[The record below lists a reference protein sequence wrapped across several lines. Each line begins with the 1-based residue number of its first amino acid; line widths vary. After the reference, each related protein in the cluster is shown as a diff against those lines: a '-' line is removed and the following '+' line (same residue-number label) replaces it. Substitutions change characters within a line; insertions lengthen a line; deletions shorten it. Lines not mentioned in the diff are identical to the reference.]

1 MRLPALLL
9 AAAAFAAPAALA
21 QSPAAPPGGTPEVQA
36 PAPELGSGRGGQPAG
51 QPPET
56 TEPQRPTGTPAAAP
70 VPTGRPATPAPAAPA
85 PPPFTDRGLPNA
97 EELELQRRL
106 QGGRIEGRITIPD
119 PQAASLIQPAGR
131 DWREF
136 HNVTLAWIGGVAVLG
151 MLAVLAL
158 FYATKGRMRVDG
170 GLSGRTLLRFNALER
185 ANHWMVASSFIVLA
199 LTGLNLTFGR
209 HLLLPIIGPEAFT
222 AVSLW
227 GKVAHNYLSFAFT
240 LGIVVMLVLWVR
252 DNIPGRVDWAWIR
265 AGGGF
270 LDGSHP
276 AAGRFNAGQKL
287 VFWITV
293 LGGGLVAASGYVLL
307 FPFAVTDVTG
317 MQLAHIIHGA
327 LAVLMTGAMLAH
339 IYIGSIGMEGAFD
352 AMGSGRV
359 DYAWA
364 RAHHSLWVDEELTR
378 ARESVGVAGDARAVG
393 AG

>member
-1 MRLPALLL
+1 MP
-9 AAAAFAAPAALA
+9 
-21 QSPAAPPGGTPEVQA
+21 ST
-36 PAPELGSGRGGQPAG
+36 
-51 QPPET
+51 
-56 TEPQRPTGTPAAAP
+56 
-70 VPTGRPATPAPAAPA
+70 ATPA

-106 QGGRIEGRITIPD
+106 QGGRIEGRVTIPD
-119 PQAASLIQPAGR
+119 RQAASLIQPAGR

-170 GLSGRTLLRFNALER
+170 GPSGRTLLRFNALER

-276 AAGRFNAGQKL
+276 EAGRFNAGQKL

-307 FPFAVTDVTG
+307 FPFAVTDVAG

-327 LAVLMTGAMLAH
+327 LAVLMIGAMLAH

-364 RAHHSLWVDEELTR
+364 RAHHSLWVDEELAR

-393 AG
+393 AD

>member
-1 MRLPALLL
+1 
-9 AAAAFAAPAALA
+9 
-21 QSPAAPPGGTPEVQA
+21 
-36 PAPELGSGRGGQPAG
+36 
-51 QPPET
+51 
-56 TEPQRPTGTPAAAP
+56 AAAP
-70 VPTGRPATPAPAAPA
+70 VPTGRPATPAPATPA

-106 QGGRIEGRITIPD
+106 QGGRIEGRVTIPD
-119 PQAASLIQPAGR
+119 RQAASLIQPAGR

-170 GLSGRTLLRFNALER
+170 GPSGRTLLRFNALER

-276 AAGRFNAGQKL
+276 EAGRFNAGQKL

-307 FPFAVTDVTG
+307 FPFAVTDVAG

-327 LAVLMTGAMLAH
+327 LAVLMIGAMLAH

-364 RAHHSLWVDEELTR
+364 RAHHSLWVDEELAR

-393 AG
+393 AD